1 MGIMSF
7 NKSFSISIFMVLLFI
22 SMPGKSTIVDIRY
35 SAPIIKNGVYHQA
48 MIVADIQ
55 DNNDYSDSACPRN
68 SCYAGI
74 AITNHIG
81 AVPSISGSQ
90 RMLIGPLKFD
100 KNFGNATRY
109 EVLESIRKYLP
120 LPGQVSQTI
129 ANSYGPLCIGL
140 VIQQIKSNEAFARV
154 LEPSLYACSDGGGGG
169 GVTPPPSPPPEETS
183 CLIDEPQV
191 TLNHRNLGL
200 EQLDKNKAE
209 AVVTV
214 RCNKDAAVKLSFTPP
229 TLELDSGGKLKST
242 LYVNGHEG
250 SADLKVSDKPLRI
263 PIWSILSYNGGGDL
277 SGVFNGSSVLVI
289 EVQ

>member
-1 MGIMSF
+1 MGIVSF
-7 NKSFSISIFMVLLFI
+7 NESFSISVFMVIFFI
-22 SMPGKSTIVDIRY
+22 SMPVKSTIVDVHY
-35 SAPIIKNGVYHQA
+35 SDPIIKNGVYHQA
-48 MIVADIQ
+48 MIISDIR
-55 DNNDYSDSACPRN
+55 DNNDYSDSACPRS

-81 AVPSISGSQ
+81 AVPSIPGSQ

-109 EVLESIRKYLP
+109 EVLENIKQYLP

-140 VIQQIKSNEAFARV
+140 VVQKVKSNEAFASV
-154 LEPSLYACSDGGGGG
+154 LEPSLYACSDGSGGGAI
-169 GVTPPPSPPPEETS
+169 TPPPPPPPEETS
-183 CLIDEPQV
+183 CLIVEPQV
-191 TLNHRNLGL
+191 TLNHRTLGL

-214 RCNKDAAVKLSFTPP
+214 SCNKEAAVKLSFTPP
-229 TLELDSGGKLKST
+229 ELELDSGGKLKST

-250 SADLKVSDKPLRI
+250 SADLKVSDTPNHI
-263 PIWSILSYNGGGDL
+263 PVWSILSYNGGGDL
-277 SGVFNGSSVLVI
+277 SGIFNGSSVLVI